1 MKWPGIAC
9 PERASGSTATVRTFF
24 IPGGCL
30 RTGTGPWV
38 GMRNTRPL
46 AGMKTTAARSP
57 VGRAG
62 EVMVR
67 IVWLPI
73 RTANTC
79 GPVRTYVTALPRA
92 KKTGQLSGPVPP
104 PKTGPVAVG

>member
-1 MKWPGIAC
+1 
-9 PERASGSTATVRTFF
+9 
-24 IPGGCL
+24 
-30 RTGTGPWV
+30 
-38 GMRNTRPL
+38 L
-46 AGMKTTAARSP
+46 AGMETTAARSP
-57 VGRAG
+57 LGSAG

-92 KKTGQLSGPVPP
+92 KQTGQLSGPVPP
-104 PKTGPVAVG
+104 PKTGNVAVGYPSVPPLGEAWTSVPPLRRGWMLAPVLV